1 MKYKH
6 QLIIAFIGL
15 INVVLHLLPSFNFEY
30 HRDELLYFSL
40 CNHLDFGYATTPPL
54 IGFMA
59 FISKSIFGYSV
70 FSIRFFPAI
79 FSGLLVYLT
88 SMISKELNG
97 NFRSQLISAIGIVG
111 TMFLVMIYGVFTPYF
126 FDIFLWTLT
135 IYLIIKFVKT
145 KSGNYLLALGIA
157 IGLSFL
163 NKYSIVFFIVSA
175 LLVLPFTKHRNIFS
189 NKFFYWALVISVLIS
204 SPNIIWQVYH
214 HFPVINHMKELNESQ
229 LANVNRLEF
238 IVGQLILLLPFTF
251 VILPGIIFFLVN
263 KQLKDFRFL
272 LSISAVVIILFLILR
287 GKSFYTSGIY
297 PFLIVVGALFVDK
310 VVVNKYVFSTVLF
323 ILIIMSVSLLPLNL
337 PVFKPQQMIG
347 YFDSFANI
355 TGVDLL
361 RKDEDGNY
369 RKLPQV
375 NADML
380 GWNEISEKTNKA
392 WTMVEDKNKCF
403 IFCTNYGQ
411 AGAISI
417 IGKKYGLPEPI
428 SFSDA
433 FRFWLPR
440 EFKNNID
447 EIIYVVGVDAI
458 NSGNFKDTKEFFQEM
473 IEIGQVDNC
482 LAIEYNTK
490 VYLFKKPN
498 NNFNEFWKGQ
508 INGYY

>member
-1 MKYKH
+1 MKNKFQY
-6 QLIIAFIGL
+6 LIIAFIGFL
-15 INVVLHLLPSFNFEY
+15 NVILHLLPSFHFEY

-40 CNHLDFGYATTPPL
+40 VNHLDFGYATTPPL

-70 FSIRFFPAI
+70 FSARFFPALL
-79 FSGLLVYLT
+79 SGLLVYLT
-88 SMISKELNG
+88 SMIAKELNG
-97 NFRSQLISAIGIVG
+97 NFRSQLISAIGVVG
-111 TMFLVMIYGVFTPYF
+111 TMFLVMIYGVFTPYY
-126 FDIFLWTLT
+126 FDIFFWTLA
-135 IYLIIKFVKT
+135 IYLLIKFVKT
-145 KSGNYLLALGIA
+145 KSGKYLLTLGIV
-157 IGLSFL
+157 IGLSIL
-163 NKYSIVFFIVSA
+163 NKYSIIFLIVSA
-175 LLVLPFTKHRNIFS
+175 LVVLPFS
-189 NKFFYWALVISVLIS
+189 NKFFYWALLLSVLIS
-204 SPNIIWQVYH
+204 SPNIIWQMVH

-272 LSISAVVIILFLILR
+272 LSLSAVVIILFLILK
-287 GKSFYTSGIY
+287 GKSFYTSGLY
-297 PFLIVVGALFVDK
+297 PFLIVVGALFVEK
-310 VVVNKYVFSTVLF
+310 VVVNRYVFSTVLML
-323 ILIIMSVSLLPLNL
+323 LIIISILLLPLNL

-347 YFDSFANI
+347 YFDSFAKI
-355 TGVDLL
+355 TGIDLL

-380 GWNEISEKTNKA
+380 GWNEITEKTNKA
-392 WTMVEDKNKCF
+392 WSMVEDKNKCF
-403 IFCTNYGQ
+403 IFCANYGQ

-428 SFSDA
+428 SFSDTY
-433 FRFWLPR
+433 RYWLPKD
-440 EFKNNID
+440 FKYNID
-447 EIIYVVGVDAI
+447 ELVYVIGTDAMD
-458 NSGNFKDTKEFFQEM
+458 SRNFNDTKDFFNEM
-473 IEIGQVDNC
+473 IEIGKVGNQ

-490 VYLFKKPN
+490 IYLFKNPK

-508 INGYY
+508 IVGYLNTIK